1 LQNDYLSKDSLM
13 NTPHEQKTNTVL
25 AIQAS
30 LEPIRDM
37 KIDLTFAQNQSS
49 NSSFYYKYDPALGYV
64 DGPITPMTN
73 GSYTSTVWMFSTA
86 FADSEELFAK
96 FVENRNIMAQRFAN
110 ANPDP
115 RTDEM
120 VYDTMA
126 NAYFPFGYNSSSQQ
140 VLLSAFLAT
149 YTGTD
154 AMEIG
159 LSPFF
164 RFPLPNWS
172 ITYNG
177 LNKIKWLQ
185 KWFTNI
191 AMSHRYASTYSIGN
205 YYTDVRIANATGYDY
220 GVEYI
225 LNDISGNFIPKESIE
240 QVQLTEQFSPLLKI
254 DVATINNIQ
263 ANFEIRKN
271 RTLSMSFANNQLTE
285 TTRDAFVFGLGYRF
299 KDVAFAIKTAD
310 RTINLKSDVVVRADL
325 TRNINRTMLRQVDQ
339 NVSQVSSGSEV
350 WTIGLSAE
358 YSLTTNLTLRA
369 FFESTI
375 NTPFISNSYPN
386 STTRG
391 GLTARFSF

>member
-1 LQNDYLSKDSLM
+1 
-13 NTPHEQKTNTVL
+13 
-25 AIQAS
+25 
-30 LEPIRDM
+30 
-37 KIDLTFAQNQSS
+37 
-49 NSSFYYKYDPALGYV
+49 
-64 DGPITPMTN
+64 
-73 GSYTSTVWMFSTA
+73 
-86 FADSEELFAK
+86 
-96 FVENRNIMAQRFAN
+96 
-110 ANPDP
+110 
-115 RTDEM
+115 
-120 VYDTMA
+120 
-126 NAYFPFGYNSSSQQ
+126 
-140 VLLSAFLAT
+140 
-149 YTGTD
+149 
-154 AMEIG
+154 
-159 LSPFF
+159 
-164 RFPLPNWS
+164 
-172 ITYNG
+172 
-177 LNKIKWLQ
+177 
-185 KWFTNI
+185 
-191 AMSHRYASTYSIGN
+191 MSHRYASTYSIGN